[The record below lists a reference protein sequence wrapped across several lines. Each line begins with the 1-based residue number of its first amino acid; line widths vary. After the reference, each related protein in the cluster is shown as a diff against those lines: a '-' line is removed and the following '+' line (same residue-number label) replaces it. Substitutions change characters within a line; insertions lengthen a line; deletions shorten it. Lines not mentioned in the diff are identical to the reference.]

1 MPRVG
6 VKKVKMTKS
15 AAMTHSVINAARG
28 ERQRTFSPLNSRV
41 SKIYAAAAQIKK
53 IAIFS
58 QSGDFPT
65 APL

>member
-6 VKKVKMTKS
+6 VTKVKITKS
-15 AAMTHSVINAARG
+15 AAMTHSVINAAFG
-28 ERQRTFSPLNSRV
+28 EWQRTFWLLKSRV
-41 SKIYAAAAQIKK
+41 SKIYATAAQIKK